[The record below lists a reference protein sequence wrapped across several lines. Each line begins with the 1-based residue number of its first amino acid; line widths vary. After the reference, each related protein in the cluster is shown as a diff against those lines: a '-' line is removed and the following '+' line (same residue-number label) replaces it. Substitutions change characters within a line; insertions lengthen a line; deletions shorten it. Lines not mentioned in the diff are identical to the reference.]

1 MQNNG
6 FNHDRNNISNGGFN
20 MNGFNGFGSTRNTNN
35 GGFNMTNTTRTNRYH
50 NLDVSNPAPRCPV
63 VLLLDT
69 SSSMEGAPIRE
80 LRAGVRQFLQET
92 SGDEAASRSVELE
105 VITFDNDARAILPFT
120 PIVNARISDS
130 ALQANGMT
138 SMGAALELAYR
149 DLADRRRM
157 YRDNGISAY
166 RPWVILMTDG
176 GPNDD
181 WEDKYQKLQ
190 QLGDAGKVQYLG
202 IGIGDDA
209 DFDTL
214 RMILPA
220 QPGPVKLR
228 ELRFKAFFRWLTDS
242 MKSVSRSAVSAQ
254 DSIQFGGIDD
264 WADL

>member
-6 FNHDRNNISNGGFN
+6 NGGFN
-20 MNGFNGFGSTRNTNN
+20 MKGFNNFGSTRNTSN
-35 GGFNMTNTTRTNRYH
+35 GGFSMTNTTRTNRYH

-63 VLLLDT
+63 ILLLDT
-69 SSSMEGAPIRE
+69 SSSMSGAPICE
-80 LRAGVRQFLQET
+80 LREGVRQFLQET
-92 SGDEAASRSVELE
+92 SGDEAAGRSVELE
-105 VITFDNDARAILPFT
+105 VITFDNDARTILPFT
-120 PIVNARISDS
+120 PIVGARIDDS

-149 DLADRRRM
+149 DLTGRRKM

-166 RPWVILMTDG
+166 RPWVVLMTDG

-190 QLGDAGKVQYLG
+190 QLGDAGKLQYLG